1 MDKRNLSTQ
10 TVFAILLFFILVKLI
25 NVDKLFRI
33 IIFLILLNIMVT
45 FYWLFNFNVNNGNRV
60 LNIRGLNDFIF
71 QISDFFN
78 NEITNRKM
86 LNCEYLK
93 VLLT

>member
-1 MDKRNLSTQ
+1 
-10 TVFAILLFFILVKLI
+10 
-25 NVDKLFRI
+25 
-33 IIFLILLNIMVT
+33 MVT

-60 LNIRGLNDFIF
+60 LNIRELNNFIF
-71 QISDFFN
+71 QINDFFN